1 MLTLA
6 LDEMS
11 NEPQDLPAPVI
22 ASISAGMPISDQQ
35 RKDLTMSDV
44 DKSLTPA
51 PKDAPM
57 FERGGYLNPEPSA
70 SWVASPK
77 NENGQSKVLDTD
89 TIWYLARMHKAAQNF
104 QKNKRQLL
112 DLKKQKQPSI
122 QALMVAKNNMKTQ
135 SMRYANL
142 TSISADRL
150 SDRSANIDP
159 QLLQEINKDTKALN
173 QKMDGEFKESIK
185 SGDLELPH
193 MEIGR
198 LGTYMDNAASG
209 LKTLTNNISADA
221 TNAVKEVAKTDMAPT
236 TL

>member
-1 MLTLA
+1 
-6 LDEMS
+6 
-11 NEPQDLPAPVI
+11 
-22 ASISAGMPISDQQ
+22 
-35 RKDLTMSDV
+35 
-44 DKSLTPA
+44 
-51 PKDAPM
+51 
-57 FERGGYLNPEPSA
+57 
-70 SWVASPK
+70 
-77 NENGQSKVLDTD
+77 
-89 TIWYLARMHKAAQNF
+89 
-104 QKNKRQLL
+104 
-112 DLKKQKQPSI
+112 
-122 QALMVAKNNMKTQ
+122 MVAKNNMKTQ

-185 SGDLELPH
+185 SGDLELPR

-221 TNAVKEVAKTDMAPT
+221 SNAVKEVAKTDMAPT